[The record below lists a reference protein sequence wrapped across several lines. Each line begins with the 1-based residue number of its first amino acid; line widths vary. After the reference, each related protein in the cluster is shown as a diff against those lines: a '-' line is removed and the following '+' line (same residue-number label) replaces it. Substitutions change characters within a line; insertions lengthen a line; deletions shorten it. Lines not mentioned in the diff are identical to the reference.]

1 MSDLLSN
8 HTFHTVVAIIFFTVM
23 LFLLKRIS
31 SFFMVLAGLGALTF
45 GVLVLVLILAFAGV
59 DRFQI
64 PIDAPI

>member
-1 MSDLLSN
+1 MSDLFSSN
-8 HTFHTVVAIIFFTVM
+8 TFLTIVAIIFVTVM

-45 GVLVLVLILAFAGV
+45 GVLILILILAFAGV

-64 PIDAPI
+64 AIDAPI